1 MPPSLSQGEEYL
13 QKVASLPKLAFDT
26 NLGTSPSFR
35 GKVSTNR
42 DREREKD
49 RRKREIER
57 ERDEKMRERMRE

>member
-1 MPPSLSQGEEYL
+1 LSQVEEYL

-42 DREREKD
+42 
-49 RRKREIER
+49 EIER
-57 ERDEKMRERMRE
+57 ERRTEERER

>member
-1 MPPSLSQGEEYL
+1 LSQVEEYL

-42 DREREKD
+42 
-49 RRKREIER
+49 EIER
-57 ERDEKMRERMRE
+57 EREAQKKERDERKREMRR

>member
-1 MPPSLSQGEEYL
+1 LSQVEEYL

-42 DREREKD
+42 
-49 RRKREIER
+49 EIER
-57 ERDEKMRERMRE
+57 EREGQKKERDERKREMRR